1 MRPIHRLS
9 FIVGLVLAVGVAIP
23 ATALA
28 TTSQTIHIN
37 GVPIDVGPAGCVAG
51 DLTITG
57 HGVLHQTVNNAGD
70 FWVTATLTGS
80 ATDAAA
86 GFSGRATA
94 WFGVEGN
101 KSNFT
106 SSFIAEAIGTL
117 TNGTALDIHENG
129 TFTVNAQG
137 NIIVNRSTATCS

>member
-1 MRPIHRLS
+1 MLLGAAHLPRATRHLGPGAHR
-9 FIVGLVLAVGVAIP
+9 VWPV
-23 ATALA
+23 
-28 TTSQTIHIN
+28 
-37 GVPIDVGPAGCVAG
+37 GCVAG

-57 HGVLHQTVNNAGD
+57 NGVEHQTVNNAGH
-70 FWVTATLTGS
+70 FWMTATLTGT

-86 GFSGRATA
+86 RFTGRATA

-117 TNGTALDIHENG
+117 TNGTALDINENG